1 MKLTF
6 KKFRT
11 PEYNGNICENLN
23 DRENV
28 YILSEFCD
36 EGDIFGNKLL
46 LCFSAF
52 YQNNINYDIL
62 LLFILENE
70 EKSIEI
76 INLFFS

>member
-36 EGDIFGNKLL
+36 EGDIFGKTEKRGSLNQIVDKFLMV
-46 LCFSAF
+46 
-52 YQNNINYDIL
+52 QIL
-62 LLFILENE
+62 NSKAYLHR
-70 EKSIEI
+70 
-76 INLFFS
+76 